1 MEILDENIKC
11 SSGALSDH
19 LRLKSAVLDWDNETL
34 PSDTKAGFD
43 MIV

>member
-1 MEILDENIKC
+1 MEILDKNVKS

-34 PSDTKAGFD
+34 PPDTEAGFD